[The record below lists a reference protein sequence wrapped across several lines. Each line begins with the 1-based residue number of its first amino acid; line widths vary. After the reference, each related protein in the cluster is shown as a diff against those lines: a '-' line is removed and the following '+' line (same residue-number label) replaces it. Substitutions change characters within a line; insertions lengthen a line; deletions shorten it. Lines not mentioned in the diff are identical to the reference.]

1 MIRANGCVPY
11 VAGGC
16 PDDQFCMPTNAIGT
30 DGECGIDGAA
40 LGETC
45 ANADAL
51 YCGGTGQP
59 GVCWDDDG
67 DAGPLESICIP
78 FASAA
83 SQCVAPRTAGYVA
96 YKASADRS
104 TLFCI
109 PPP

>member
-1 MIRANGCVPY
+1 M
-11 VAGGC
+11 
-16 PDDQFCMPTNAIGT
+16 DEAILQQS
-30 DGECGIDGAA
+30 GIDYAA

-59 GVCWDDDG
+59 GMCWDDDG
-67 DAGPLESICIP
+67 DAGPLGAICIP

-83 SQCVAPRTAGYVA
+83 SQCVDPKTAGYVA
-96 YKASADRS
+96 YKSNADQS

-109 PPP
+109 TPP